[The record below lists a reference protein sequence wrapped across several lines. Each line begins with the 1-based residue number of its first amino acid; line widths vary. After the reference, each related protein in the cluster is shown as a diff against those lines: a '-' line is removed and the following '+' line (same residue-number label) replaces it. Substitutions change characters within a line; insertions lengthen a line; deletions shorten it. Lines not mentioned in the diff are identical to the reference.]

1 MYCIS
6 SQAAPPKLLA
16 AVLAEKMSDAQ
27 MEELVEERKKKRV
40 LVYKMIPMTDTDKD
54 VVSYLNGEG

>member
-1 MYCIS
+1 ML
-6 SQAAPPKLLA
+6 QAAPPKLLA

-40 LVYKMIPMTDTDKD
+40 LVYKMIPMTDTDRD